1 MFGRKRVGLSFSWLD
16 KLDAAFFAFSAVSA
30 AWLAILLVERGVR
43 GGWQGL
49 LLIVFWVFFT
59 YLFLPRVHRVL
70 TRLYTPGYF
79 IGRARTSD
87 GLLGD
92 PVNLAWLGSE
102 GQIHQAMENA
112 GWIRADDV
120 DLRSS
125 WGIIRS
131 TLTRRSYPEAPVS
144 PLVLFDRQQDF
155 AYQQEVAGSPSK
167 RHHVRFWRCPDGW
180 MLPGGYP
187 VDWLAAGTYDRS
199 VGLSLFTLQ
208 VTHKIEENTDVERD
222 FIVDSV
228 RRADPAADVT
238 VIENFSSGYH
248 ARNGGGDRIETD
260 GDLPV
265 IDLHDR
271 PGPVVPDD
279 EATDSR
285 NRRPAPTFFAVVVT
299 FLRGLMY
306 LAGAAALVSIPDTYV
321 SIIDHQAGRA
331 AAHGIQDLDV
341 FFAVL
346 LLVAAVVD
354 IVLALA
360 IYAGRNWAR
369 IVLMSACVITI
380 STAFVY
386 DVRGTE
392 AISLARLPMVGTSI
406 LVLLALSSHRAR
418 EFAVRRRQHATAPA
432 DTAG

>member
-1 MFGRKRVGLSFSWLD
+1 MFGRRKVGLPYSWLD
-16 KLDAAFFAFSAVSA
+16 KLDAAFFTFSALSA
-30 AWLAILLVERGVR
+30 AWLAVLLVSRGVR
-43 GGWQGL
+43 GGWQAL
-49 LLIVFWVFFT
+49 LLVVFWLFFT
-59 YLFLPRVHRVL
+59 YLFLPRMHRIL

-102 GQIHQAMENA
+102 GQVHHAMQRA

-125 WGIIRS
+125 WRIVSS
-131 TLTRRSYPEAPVS
+131 TIARHSYPEAPVS

-167 RHHVRFWRCPDGW
+167 RHHVRFWRCPEDW

-228 RRADPAADVT
+228 VGSDPAATVA
-238 VIENFSSGYH
+238 VIENCSSGYH

-265 IDLHDR
+265 VDLRQR
-271 PGPVVPDD
+271 PGRDTPAAA
-279 EATDSR
+279 ETDSR
-285 NRRPAPTFFAVVVT
+285 DRRPAPTTFAVVVT

-306 LAGAAALVSIPDTYV
+306 LAGSAALISIPDTYV
-321 SIIDHQAGRA
+321 TIIDRQAGRA
-331 AAHGIQDLDV
+331 AAHGVQDLEV

-346 LLVAAVVD
+346 LLAAAVID
-354 IVLALA
+354 CGLALA
-360 IYAGRNWAR
+360 ILAGRNWAR
-369 IVLMSACVITI
+369 IVLMALCVTTI
-380 STAFVY
+380 SAAFVY

-392 AISLARLPMVGTSI
+392 AVGLTRLPMVGSSI
-406 LVLLALSSHRAR
+406 LVLLALSSHRSR
-418 EFAVRRRQHATAPA
+418 DFATRRWSRSIPSE
-432 DTAG
+432 